1 MQVKTTSAPEAHRQL
16 TDPLALLPI
25 DIYNLFTHSKNTP
38 TTIGQEEKYRLAVCL
53 LWGIF

>member
-38 TTIGQEEKYRLAVCL
+38 TTIGKEEKYGLEVCL
-53 LWGIF
+53 CVG